1 MKRTKFYTDWSGSRY
16 TLDAMADYSEPSYV
30 APSRL
35 YRFVLNDNIYV
46 YDTELDI
53 IGNVARSIVPLE
65 LVVRTVATKQRMRD
79 ILVERP
85 RNGRR
90 RSLYSYR
97 NSKGAEVHGVRH
109 TADGKVVLL
118 LVDKKGYKPQK
129 RVSGKHF
136 A

>member
-1 MKRTKFYTDWSGSRY
+1 MKSKKFYTDWSGSHY
-16 TLDAMADYSEPSYV
+16 TLDAMADYSEPRYV

-35 YRFVLNDNIYV
+35 YRFVLNDTIYI
-46 YDTELDI
+46 YDTERNI
-53 IGNVARSIVPLE
+53 IDNVAHGIVPIE
-65 LVVRTVATKQRMRD
+65 LVVRTIATKQRMRN

-85 RNGRR
+85 RSGRR

-109 TADGKVVLL
+109 TSDGKVVLF
-118 LVDKKGYKPQK
+118 LVDKKGCKPQK
-129 RVSGKHF
+129 RVGGKHF

>member
-1 MKRTKFYTDWSGSRY
+1 MRRTKFYTDWDGNRY
-16 TLDAMADYSEPSYV
+16 TLEMVDDYAEHEYV
-30 APSRL
+30 KPARL
-35 YRFVLNDNIYV
+35 YRFVLNDTIYV
-46 YDTELDI
+46 YDTERSI
-53 IGNVARSIVPLE
+53 IDNVAHGIVPLE

-85 RNGRR
+85 RSGRR

-109 TADGKVVLL
+109 TADGKVVLF
-118 LVDKKGYKPQK
+118 LVDKKGRKPRKQA
-129 RVSGKHF
+129 SGKHF

>member
-16 TLDAMADYSEPSYV
+16 TIDAMADYSEPSYV

-46 YDTELDI
+46 YDTDLDI
-53 IGNVARSIVPLE
+53 IGNVARGIIPLE
-65 LVVRTVATKQRMRD
+65 LVVRAVATKRRMHD
-79 ILVERP
+79 ILVEHP
-85 RNGRR
+85 RSGRR

-109 TADGKVVLL
+109 TSDGKVVLF
-118 LVDKKGYKPQK
+118 LVDKKGRKPRKQ
-129 RVSGKHF
+129 VGGKHF